1 MRILLTSNASYL
13 PPRGGSTRSNLEYL
27 RALTEHGHQCRVIS
41 GAAETTTPDQ
51 QARLREELQ
60 DQHFDVSFAT
70 RLARDPVVKGD
81 IDKIEVVA
89 VRDFLRNT
97 HIIGEQVSE
106 WRPDWLLVSSEDLS
120 HTLLRHSARVAPGR
134 IVYLAHTPQ
143 WSPFGPA
150 AWNPDSDA
158 ASILQK
164 AAAIVVISHAMAAYV
179 ERHLGRKPALAHPA
193 IYGGGPWPVL
203 SRFDGAIGMIN
214 PCAVKG
220 IGTFLALAD
229 LLPDRKF
236 AALPGWGTTRHDVEN
251 LKRRKNISLV
261 PRVRDIEQ
269 FLRRLSLLLMPSV
282 WLEGFGLIVMESLLR
297 GIPVIASDSGGL
309 REAKTGTRFVIPVR
323 VVEKYEP
330 VYDDRNM
337 PRPVLPPQTVEPWI
351 IAIHELTKSR
361 ESYEEEVR
369 RGREA
374 AIRFVQSIDPFA
386 VEKLLHSLPDPP
398 PLPSGK
404 IKPILSQLSEAK
416 RELLLKRL
424 RERAGEKH

>member
-27 RALTEHGHQCRVIS
+27 RALTQHGHECRVIS
-41 GAAETTTPDQ
+41 GAAESSTPEQ

-60 DQHFDVSFAT
+60 EQQFNSSFAEK
-70 RLARDPVVKGD
+70 LSRDQVVTGNLD
-81 IDKIEVVA
+81 RIEVVA
-89 VRDFLRNT
+89 VRDLLRNA
-97 HIIGEQVSE
+97 HMIANQVSE

-120 HTLLRHSARVAPGR
+120 HTLLRHSARAAPER
-134 IVYLAHTPQ
+134 LVYLAHTPQ
-143 WSPFGPA
+143 WFPFGPA
-150 AWNPDSDA
+150 AWNPDQDA
-158 ASILQK
+158 TRILQK
-164 AAAIVVISHAMAAYV
+164 AAAIVVISHAMDAYV
-179 ERHLGRKPALAHPA
+179 ERHLGRKPMLAHPA
-193 IYGGGPWPVL
+193 IYGTGPWPAL

-236 AALPGWGTTRHDVEN
+236 AALPGWGTTRHDTEN
-251 LKRRKNISLV
+251 LKRRKNISVL

-269 FLRRLSLLLMPSV
+269 FLQRLSVLVMPSV
-282 WLEGFGLIVMESLLR
+282 WLEGFGLIVMEALLR
-297 GIPVIASDSGGL
+297 GVPVIASDSGGL
-309 REAKTGTRFVIPVR
+309 REAKAGTHYVIPIR

-337 PRPVLPPQTVEPWI
+337 PRPVLPPQNVEPWI

-361 ESYEEEVR
+361 DSYEDEVR
-369 RGREA
+369 RSREA
-374 AIRFVQSIDPFA
+374 ALRFIQSIDRFA
-386 VEKLLHSLPDPP
+386 LEKLLQSLPAPP

-404 IKPILSQLSEAK
+404 IKPILSQLSDAK

-424 RERAGEKH
+424 RERAGEKR

>member
-1 MRILLTSNASYL
+1 LRILLTSNASYL

-27 RALTEHGHQCRVIS
+27 RALAEHGHQCRVIS
-41 GAAETTTPDQ
+41 GAAEIATAEQ
-51 QARLREELQ
+51 QNRVREELQ
-60 DQHFDVSFAT
+60 DQHFDISFAA
-70 RLARDPVVKGD
+70 RLARDPMAKGN
-81 IDKIEVVA
+81 IDKIEVIA
-89 VRDFLRNT
+89 VRDFLRNP
-97 HIIGEQVSE
+97 HIVSNQVSE

-120 HTLLRHSARVAPGR
+120 HTLLRQSARAAPGR

-143 WSPFGPA
+143 WFPFGPA
-150 AWNPDSDA
+150 AWNPDKDA
-158 ASILQK
+158 AAILQN
-164 AAAIVVISHAMAAYV
+164 AAAIVVISNAMAVYV
-179 ERHLGRKPALAHPA
+179 ERHLGRKPVLAHPA
-193 IYGGGPWPVL
+193 IYGAGPWPVL
-203 SRFDGAIGMIN
+203 SRFDHSIGMIN

-236 AALPGWGTTRHDVEN
+236 AALPGWGTTRHDIEN
-251 LKRRKNISLV
+251 LKRRKNISLA

-269 FLRRLSLLLMPSV
+269 FLQRLSLLLMPSV
-282 WLEGFGLIVMESLLR
+282 WLEGFGLIVMEALLR
-297 GIPVIASDSGGL
+297 GVPVIASDSGGL
-309 REAKTGTRFVIPVR
+309 REAKAGTHFVIPTR
-323 VVEKYEP
+323 VVEKYEA

-337 PRPVLPPQTVEPWI
+337 PRPVLPPQNVEPWI

-374 AIRFVQSIDPFA
+374 AIRFVQNIDRFA
-386 VEKLLHSLPDPP
+386 LEKMLQSLPEPP

-424 RERAGEKH
+424 RERAGEKR